1 MIQYQILQTNMRR
14 TISQIL
20 RRILIMRSWELK
32 GLSFSTF
39 FALALSHTSATF
51 SPPKKN
57 FQCNLMFKYL
67 NNSFKTLYILKSFS
81 TQLFIHFPRCWQGEF
96 AYQSKASFISDH
108 FLYSHDFNMWF
119 RGDIA
124 GGNLMLHCSHS

>member
-14 TISQIL
+14 TISQTL
-20 RRILIMRSWELK
+20 RRINNEILGVK
-32 GLSFSTF
+32 GSRLFHIF
-39 FALALSHTSATF
+39 CLLACPTPQQPSLHQS
-51 SPPKKN
+51 KN

-67 NNSFKTLYILKSFS
+67 YNSFKTLHILKSFS
-81 TQLFIHFPRCWQGEF
+81 TQLFIHFPRGWQGNF

-108 FLYSHDFNMWF
+108 FLYSHDLNMWF